1 MGRRRIFKN
10 SQEFTARPESDQCSH
25 VCRLCWPKGKG
36 EGSQASASDTSQ
48 ATKAL
53 AEASGNLGES
63 LAAEQLGMP
72 GIVPQFFMPTGAAS
86 PREWGLPFP

>member
-36 EGSQASASDTSQ
+36 EGSQASASDTS
-48 ATKAL
+48 
-53 AEASGNLGES
+53 ES
-63 LAAEQLGMP
+63 PAAEQLGML
-72 GIVPQFFMPTGAAS
+72 GIAPQYFMPTGEAS
-86 PREWGLPFP
+86 PREWGLPFV